1 MINVQLLP
9 FLCNPMILLPLVWFL
24 QRMMNELHNVH
35 FGFSSDKHP
44 NILMLTQNLSKV
56 S

>member
-1 MINVQLLP
+1 MINVQLFP
-9 FLCNPMILLPLVWFL
+9 FLCDPVISLPLVGFL
-24 QRMMNELHNVH
+24 QRMMNEIHNVH